1 MGSKQPRSSLI
12 TQTMLKD
19 DKSRDRFGW
28 NDLSLI
34 IEEKEHQSEDEYNT
48 LIVENFNNNT
58 INQVIEE
65 EIEIVE
71 EYSDEENISLISS

>member
-1 MGSKQPRSSLI
+1 MI